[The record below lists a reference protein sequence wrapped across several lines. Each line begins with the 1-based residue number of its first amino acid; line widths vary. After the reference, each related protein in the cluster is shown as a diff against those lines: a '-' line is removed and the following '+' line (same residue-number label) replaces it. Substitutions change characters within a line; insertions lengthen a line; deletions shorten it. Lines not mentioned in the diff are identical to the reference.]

1 MDAGSGKQTL
11 APLLRKIGRIAAVPH
26 EERRALQS
34 IGGHL
39 VRVAKGVA
47 LPVPSTDAAAVIVV
61 IAGLVGEVRQ
71 FRDGRRQI
79 LAIHIPGDTLC
90 TGASASSVDPMFP
103 LAALSDCGVL
113 MLDAANVG
121 GECPSIAA
129 ALAAFERIRGQITRE
144 WLIDAGRRSAREAI
158 AHRICE
164 FHARFRLSGLIE
176 GNRFALPLSQ
186 TDLADALALTI
197 VTVNRILMNLKQEHL
212 VVFRQREIDIL
223 DPKGLRAVCRF
234 DDRYL
239 LP

>member
-11 APLLRKIGRIAAVPH
+11 TPLLRKIERITDVPT

-34 IGGHL
+34 IGSHV

-47 LPVPSTDAAAVIVV
+47 LPVPSTDATAVIVV
-61 IAGLVGEVRQ
+61 IAGLVGEIRQ

-79 LAIHIPGDTLC
+79 LAIHISGDTLC
-90 TGASASSVDPMFP
+90 TGVSASSVDPMFP
-103 LAALSDCGVL
+103 LVALSDCGVL